1 MAPYADRARIPLR
14 VSRES
19 FGVIAALLVIH
30 LVWGSVYVAI
40 RYVVEDMPALLSI
53 GLRYVVAGALLA
65 AYVAARRGPRR
76 LRVDRRTALGC
87 LFLALLLQVLTNG
100 TTTWAEGA
108 GVQAGPAALLTALAP
123 IAIVLLRLGTGD
135 RPRSVT
141 WVGVVVG
148 FAGLAVLILGGQ
160 AVPGFPLWPSLLI
173 AASAGCWAL
182 GSFLQPRLR
191 LPDHTF
197 VTAAYQLLI
206 GGVVLTVAGVTAG
219 ERTDFGFP
227 AATWWVLAF
236 LTASSI
242 VSYTVYVWLLNHA
255 PISLVSTH
263 AYVNPVVA
271 VLLGWAWLGEPITW
285 PVVVGGAVVLGGVG
299 LVMAER
305 RRPPE
310 GPRAADR
317 VGGGPAG
324 RPPAPGS
331 WRWPPGGGRA

>member
-1 MAPYADRARIPLR
+1 MTTYAGRLRKSWPL
-14 VSRES
+14 SRD
-19 FGVIAALLVIH
+19 AALVGAGLLVIYV
-30 LVWGSVYVAI
+30 VWGSVYVGI
-40 RYVVEDMPALLSI
+40 RYVVVDVPSLLSI
-53 GLRYVVAGALLA
+53 GLRYVVAGLLLA
-65 AYVAARRGPRR
+65 AYVVARRGPAA
-76 LRVDRRTALGC
+76 LRIDRRAVLGC
-87 LFLALLLQVLTNG
+87 VLLAVLLQVLTNG

-123 IAIVLLRLGTGD
+123 VAIVVLRFWTGD
-135 RPRSVT
+135 RPRAVT
-141 WVGVVVG
+141 WTGVVVG
-148 FAGLAVLILGGQ
+148 FAGLAVLILGGR
-160 AVPGFPLWPSLLI
+160 AVPGFPLWPSLFI

-191 LPDHTF
+191 LPDRTF

-206 GGVVLTVAGVTAG
+206 GGVVLTLTGFAAG

-236 LTASSI
+236 LTASSV
-242 VSYTVYVWLLNHA
+242 VSYTVYVWLLHHA

-285 PVVVGGAVVLGGVG
+285 PVVVGGVVVMVAVA

-305 RRPPE
+305 RRLPEEPPC
-310 GPRAADR
+310 
-317 VGGGPAG
+317 
-324 RPPAPGS
+324 S
-331 WRWPPGGGRA
+331 

>member
-1 MAPYADRARIPLR
+1 MTTYAGRLR
-14 VSRES
+14 KAWPFSRD
-19 FGVIAALLVIH
+19 AALVAAGLLVIYV
-30 LVWGSVYVAI
+30 VWGSVYVAI
-40 RYVVEDMPALLSI
+40 RYVVVDVPSLLSI
-53 GLRYVVAGALLA
+53 GLRYLVAGLLLA
-65 AYVAARRGPRR
+65 AYVAVRKGPAA
-76 LRVDRRTALGC
+76 LRVDRRAVLGC
-87 LFLALLLQVLTNG
+87 VLLAVLLQVLTNG

-123 IAIVLLRLGTGD
+123 IAIVVLRFGTGD
-135 RPRSVT
+135 RPRAVT

-148 FAGLAVLILGGQ
+148 FAGLAVLILGGR
-160 AVPGFPLWPSLLI
+160 AVPGFPLWPSLFI

-191 LPDHTF
+191 LPGHTF
-197 VTAAYQLLI
+197 VTAAYQLLT
-206 GGVVLTVAGVTAG
+206 GGVVLTLAGVASG

-242 VSYTVYVWLLNHA
+242 VSYTVYVWLLHHA

-285 PVVVGGAVVLGGVG
+285 PVVVGGAVVLVAVA

-305 RRPPE
+305 RRLPEEPPC
-310 GPRAADR
+310 
-317 VGGGPAG
+317 
-324 RPPAPGS
+324 S
-331 WRWPPGGGRA
+331 